1 MSFSKNI
8 STGNY
13 GDDEDNDDNNND
25 DDNDNDNDNDYDY
38 KDGVDNNDDSSN
50 IFQVLR
56 TFQESAANSRDP
68 FVLSF
73 SNQ

>member
-1 MSFSKNI
+1 MSFRQNI
-8 STGNY
+8 STGND
-13 GDDEDNDDNNND
+13 GDDDDNDD
-25 DDNDNDNDNDYDY
+25 DDNDDNDNDNDYDD
-38 KDGVDNNDDSSN
+38 KDDNDNNDDSSN
-50 IFQVLR
+50 IFQDLR